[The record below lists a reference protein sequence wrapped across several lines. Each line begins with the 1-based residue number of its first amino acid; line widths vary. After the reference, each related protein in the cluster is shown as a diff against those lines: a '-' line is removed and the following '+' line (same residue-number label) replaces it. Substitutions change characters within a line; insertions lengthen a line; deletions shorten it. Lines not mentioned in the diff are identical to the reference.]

1 MIHKKLSGI
10 YPALVTPF
18 GKNGQVNHDSLRK
31 LVQLNLKKGVQG
43 FYVGGSTAEAFLL
56 SMDERKQILETVA
69 AEVQGKAEIIY
80 HIGCIY
86 TDHAIELGKFAEKA
100 GVSAIS
106 SVPPF
111 YYKFSFEEIRDFYF
125 DIVDKVDLP
134 MIIYNFPALSGVTF
148 SMDHIKELTD
158 NSKIIG
164 IKHTSYD
171 LYQLEQIKALGEEMT
186 IFNGHDEVFIGG
198 LALGADGA
206 IGSTYN
212 FMAEKFLAIE
222 KLYRANQIEKAQQIQ
237 TEANRIIDLLVKG
250 GVFPGIKYILDLM
263 GIDCGECRKPF
274 HPLSEEI
281 KEKLREITEKHN
293 YFTTV

>member
-1 MIHKKLSGI
+1 MHKKLSGI

-18 GKNGQVNHDSLRK
+18 SKNGQINHDSLRK

-86 TDHAIELGKFAEKA
+86 TDHAIELGKFAEEV

-125 DIVDKVDLP
+125 DIVDKVNLP
-134 MIIYNFPALSGVTF
+134 MIVYNFPALSGVTF
-148 SMDHIKELTD
+148 SMDHIKELAD

-171 LYQLEQIKALGEEMT
+171 LYQLEQIKALDEELT

-222 KLYRANQIEKAQQIQ
+222 KLYRANQIQKAQQIQ

-250 GVFPGIKYILDLM
+250 GVFPGIKYILGLM

-274 HPLSEEI
+274 HPLGEEI
-281 KEKLREITEKHN
+281 KDKLREITEKNN

>member
-1 MIHKKLSGI
+1 MHKKLSGI

-18 GKNGQVNHDSLRK
+18 SKNGQINHDSLRK

-69 AEVQGKAEIIY
+69 AEAQGKAEIIY

-86 TDHAIELGKFAEKA
+86 TDHAIELGKFAEEV

-148 SMDHIKELTD
+148 SMGNIKELAD

-171 LYQLEQIKALGEEMT
+171 LYQLEQIRALDEELT

-198 LALGADGA
+198 LALGANGA

-212 FMAEKFLAIE
+212 FMAEKFIAIE
-222 KLYRANQIEKAQQIQ
+222 KLYRANQIQEAQQVQ